1 MTSGS
6 ASARSITS
14 HNESDDDDVQHRRG
28 DDAPLN
34 DNDNDHHDDH
44 DDDNDDDDDDDYS
57 YEDDLTDDLTD
68 DDDSDNS
75 DGDGDGVDKS
85 GTVTNNNNGSGS
97 NPKYQSSFISTDTVS
112 TLHEIF
118 CIQELYGIN
127 CQALIDVMQRVG
139 EELGMMGLDDEEL
152 DDVIPAKIV
161 HMFAENFC
169 SGFCNMMNQLGF
181 DKYLNMDL

>member
-14 HNESDDDDVQHRRG
+14 HNESDDDDMQHRRG
-28 DDAPLN
+28 DLN
-34 DNDNDHHDDH
+34 DNDNDNDH
-44 DDDNDDDDDDDYS
+44 DDNDHDSDDDYS

-68 DDDSDNS
+68 DDSDNS
-75 DGDGDGVDKS
+75 DNDNDGVDKS
-85 GTVTNNNNGSGS
+85 GSTTTNNNNSGSGNS
-97 NPKYQSSFISTDTVS
+97 GNNPKYQSSFISTDTVS
-112 TLHEIF
+112 TLHEIL